1 MKIIKITDNKN
12 DSGTKELADNVNFI
26 RPDGTNTEHAV
37 GYIINSTTEEI
48 MFFEILGMSTLGG
61 IPTVKIRGEEKYKR
75 LMIRRCYPV
84 IDSQELS
91 EEKIISLIR

>member
-61 IPTVKIRGEEKYKR
+61 IPTVKLSAKSHFGVV
-75 LMIRRCYPV
+75 MINAL
-84 IDSQELS
+84 E
-91 EEKIISLIR
+91 